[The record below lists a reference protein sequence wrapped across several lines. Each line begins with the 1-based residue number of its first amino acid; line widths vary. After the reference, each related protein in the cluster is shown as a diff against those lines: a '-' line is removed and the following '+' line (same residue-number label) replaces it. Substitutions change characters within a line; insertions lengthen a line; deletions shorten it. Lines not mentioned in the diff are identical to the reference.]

1 MSGGRVGAA
10 PGAPGAV
17 RGYPLTADQR
27 RLWFLQKLRPKDAGY
42 NMYLA
47 HRWRGPLSV
56 PALGAALARLTARH
70 EVLRTS
76 FDLVGD
82 QPLQLVGEPAAVP
95 VEVVDLAAE
104 AGGAPVTGELI
115 TEVTA
120 RRANAPF
127 DLAAG
132 PPLRPTV
139 YRIGPDDQIFTLVM
153 HHIISDGWSA
163 KLMWEELLVHYR
175 AELTGQEP
183 ELPANETQFGEYAV
197 AEAARLEGPS
207 GEADFE
213 YWRTRLAGV
222 PPLVLPTDRPGPRRP
237 SAEARFGSIRLDA
250 PLTAAVE
257 RFAREQRCTPFMVLL
272 AAYQVLL
279 ARWSGQDDFAVG
291 IPVAGRN
298 QVEHESMLGCF
309 SKTAVVR
316 ADLGGGPDFR
326 TVLRRVRSATM
337 GALGHQDVP
346 LERLLAA
353 LGIARERN
361 RPPVFQTLFVMQSQH
376 EVSAAAPETPEGVTL
391 EPVDAGFAQAKSD
404 LLLDIWRDADGMLA
418 SFCFNRELFD
428 EQTVS
433 AVPGRYRLL
442 LEQVVADPAAPAHGD
457 PPGTTGRP

>member
-1 MSGGRVGAA
+1 MSGGHGGAA
-10 PGAPGAV
+10 PTVPGSV
-17 RGYPLTADQR
+17 HSYPLTADQR
-27 RLWFLQKLRPKDAGY
+27 RLWFLQKLRPRDAGY

-76 FDLVGD
+76 FDVVGD
-82 QPLQLVGEPAAVP
+82 RPLQLVGEPAAVP
-95 VEVVDLAAE
+95 VETVDLAAE

-163 KLMWEELLVHYR
+163 RLMWEELLVHYR
-175 AELTGQEP
+175 AELAGAAS
-183 ELPANETQFGEYAV
+183 ELPAPGAQFGEHAA
-197 AEAARLEGPS
+197 AEAARLDGPS

-213 YWRTRLAGV
+213 YWRTKLAGV
-222 PPLVLPTDRPGPRRP
+222 PPLVLPTDRPRP
-237 SAEARFGSIRLDA
+237 DRPGAEAEFGILRLDTA
-250 PLTAAVE
+250 LTAAVE

-279 ARWSGQDDFAVG
+279 ARWSGQHDFAIG
-291 IPVAGRN
+291 TPVAGRN
-298 QVEHESMLGCF
+298 LVGHESALGCF

-316 ADLGGGPDFR
+316 ADLSGDPDFR
-326 TVLRRVRSATM
+326 TVLRRVRSAVM

-346 LERLLAA
+346 LERLMPA

-361 RPPVFQTLFVMQSQH
+361 RTPLFQTVFVMQSQN
-376 EVSAAAPETPEGVTL
+376 EVTAADSGAPEGVIL
-391 EPVDAGFAQAKSD
+391 EPVDAGFAQAKFD

-418 SFCFNRELFD
+418 SFCFNRGLFD
-428 EQTVS
+428 QHTVT
-433 AVPGRYRLL
+433 AVPERYRLL
-442 LEQVVADPAAPAHGD
+442 LEQVIGDPALPARGD
-457 PPGTTGRP
+457 